1 MDPNR
6 RAVWVAAALYTS
18 MESVLRA
25 VPTTNVLTQRYMERY
40 GVLLVPTQRDGD
52 SVLTGIWGRCG
63 VLSHRTVPEFPD
75 HLNQQR

>member
-40 GVLLVPTQRDGD
+40 LSTYAEGRRLCADRHLGAMWSLVAPDG
-52 SVLTGIWGRCG
+52 T
-63 VLSHRTVPEFPD
+63 
-75 HLNQQR
+75 